1 MLAAVWH
8 MLRDGTFW
16 RDLGPDHF
24 HRRSPEQ
31 QAQHLAWQIAKLGF
45 ACTITP
51 QPEPVSV

>member
-1 MLAAVWH
+1 MLTAIWH

-31 QAQHLAWQIAKLGF
+31 QAAHLARQIAKLGF
-45 ACTITP
+45 ACSITP
-51 QPEPVSV
+51 QAQPVSV

>member
-1 MLAAVWH
+1 MLATIWH

-31 QAQHLAWQIAKLGF
+31 QAHSLARQIAKLGF
-45 ACTITP
+45 TCTITP
-51 QPEPVSV
+51 QIQPVSI